1 MVGERERLF
10 AHVKAAKDWLGRA
23 ESSLERE
30 EDVRG
35 GLSLMLA
42 EAELQRARETQ
53 RKKRFVQFL
62 APALALLL
70 AAGAGLAWRAW
81 EPSPEKGAA
90 EAVAELSAG
99 HPEPVR
105 MTTIAAPPAPV
116 PEPEASVPLEEP
128 ARSAPVHDAGAVLE
142 EAAQARPTEG
152 EATET
157 KEAPPA
163 REERAGRR
171 AQEAKEPAA
180 PPAEEMQKLML
191 SAGRVLRE

>member
-1 MVGERERLF
+1 M
-10 AHVKAAKDWLGRA
+10 
-23 ESSLERE
+23 
-30 EDVRG
+30 
-35 GLSLMLA
+35 
-42 EAELQRARETQ
+42 
-53 RKKRFVQFL
+53 QFL

-116 PEPEASVPLEEP
+116 PELEASVPREEP

-142 EAAQARPTEG
+142 EAALARPTEG

-157 KEAPPA
+157 KEAPSA

-171 AQEAKEPAA
+171 AQEAKEPAT

>member
-116 PEPEASVPLEEP
+116 PEPEAFVPLEEP
-128 ARSAPVHDAGAVLE
+128 ARSALVHDAGAVLE

-163 REERAGRR
+163 REEPVARR

>member
-163 REERAGRR
+163 REEPVARR